1 MFGFFSRI
9 RERARA
15 AVLLGVADAADD
27 ILGPDA
33 SPADLERV
41 RALLAA
47 PERVAALPAEGGE
60 ADDTPATK
68 RRK

>member
-33 SPADLERV
+33 SPADLERDV
-41 RALLAA
+41 HHIIAISSCLIN
-47 PERVAALPAEGGE
+47 
-60 ADDTPATK
+60 
-68 RRK
+68 